1 MQKALL
7 TWNGLLTVVL
17 LAGLGTLGYYSTLMN
32 QRISVLIQD
41 NMNIREANSQQAV
54 VINQQTEVI
63 NRQSQIINDDMNVM
77 NEKYLEIIEENS
89 AVMEEMSV
97 LIDKYAEVINN
108 DTIYFEELSES
119 LKRLFIVIPQSE

>member
-1 MQKALL
+1 MQKPLL
-7 TWNGLLTVVL
+7 IWNSILTVIL
-17 LAGLGTLGYYSTLMN
+17 LVGLGTLSYYSTLMN

-41 NMNIREANSQQAV
+41 NMNIREAISQHAV

-63 NRQSQIINDDMNVM
+63 NQQSQIINEDMNVM
-77 NEKYLEIIEENS
+77 NEKYLEIIEENT

-119 LKRLFIVIPQSE
+119 LKRLFIIIPQPE